1 MYAEDGACMYT
12 EACMYAEDEGLA
24 CMQRRGRGHK
34 SGLH

>member
-1 MYAEDGACMYT
+1 VEGEACMYAEDGACMH
-12 EACMYAEDEGLA
+12 AEDEGLA